1 MTSNPAGISEHLRFR
16 REPEL
21 SGTLPA
27 SYYVDP
33 EIFEREKEEI
43 WFKTWQFVG
52 YTVDLKEPGDYITA
66 DILDQKIFV
75 VRGKDGALRAFYNVC
90 MHRGHILVEGKGNRT
105 IFTCPFHA
113 WSYDAEGNLKAAG
126 NAENVAGFEHADF
139 GLSEIQVETVLG
151 LLVFVN
157 LDAGAA
163 TLASQI
169 EGLKDQVRETVQ
181 DFDKMVFARRDR
193 FDVKANWKFIFDQ
206 LECYHCPVVHPE
218 VTESVDW
225 SLRRHKE
232 YGIWQRHN
240 QRLRGDADNEEL
252 GRAYQIRA
260 DDPQKGSNIWY
271 LWPNILLLSHW
282 GGRQFQGIG
291 RASGR
296 RRQRVRISRLFLRQR
311 SADSRRDCRHE
322 PVPRYRQS
330 AGRPVHGAATG
341 GHQIARLPGRPVD
354 GRRRAFSQER
364 ARHPPFRPHGVGS
377 TQRSQLLGRVR
388 YRGPARLHVLR
399 LGRWGLRAEP

>member
-1 MTSNPAGISEHLRFR
+1 MSPNTAEISQHLRFR

-27 SYYVDP
+27 SYYFDP

-52 YTVDLKEPGDYITA
+52 YTFDLKEPGDYITA

-75 VRGKDGALRAFYNVC
+75 VRGKDGELRAFYNVC

-126 NAENVAGFEHADF
+126 NAENVAGFQHADF
-139 GLSEIQVETVLG
+139 GLSEVRVETVLG
-151 LLVFVN
+151 MLVFVN
-157 LDAGAA
+157 LDAEAA

-169 EGLKDQVRETVQ
+169 EGLEEQVHETVQ
-181 DFDKMVFARRDR
+181 DFDKMVFARRDH

-218 VTESVDW
+218 VTETVDW

-240 QRLRGDADNEEL
+240 QRLRGDVENDDL
-252 GRAYQIRA
+252 GRAYQVRD

-282 GGRQFQGIG
+282 GVGNFKVLVARPIDIDSSFEYLDCFSVNDPPTAEETAGIIRFRDTANRQDIRCMEQQQAGI
-291 RASGR
+291 R
-296 RRQRVRISRLFLRQR
+296 SRGF
-311 SADSRRDCRHE
+311 
-322 PVPRYRQS
+322 P
-330 AGRPVHGAATG
+330 AGRLMVDAEHSPRSEHAT
-341 GHQIARLPGRPVD
+341 HHFDRMVWEALN
-354 GRRRAFSQER
+354 
-364 ARHPPFRPHGVGS
+364 
-377 TQRSQLLGRVR
+377 
-388 YRGPARLHVLR
+388 GPNYDA
-399 LGRWGLRAEP
+399 P

>member
-1 MTSNPAGISEHLRFR
+1 MTSNPAGISEHVRFR

-105 IFTCPFHA
+105 IITCPFHA

-139 GLSEIQVETVLG
+139 GLSEIRVETVLG

-169 EGLKDQVRETVQ
+169 EGLEEQVQETVQ

-225 SLRRHKE
+225 SLRRHEE

-240 QRLRGDADNEEL
+240 QRLRGDADNDEL
-252 GRAYQIRA
+252 DRAYQIRR

-271 LWPNILLLSHW
+271 LWPNILLVSHW
-282 GGRQFQGIG
+282 GVGNFKVLVAGPVDVDNAFEYLDCFSVNDPPTAEEIAGMNRFRDTANQQDIRCMEQQQAGI
-291 RASGR
+291 R
-296 RRQRVRISRLFLRQR
+296 SRGFL
-311 SADSRRDCRHE
+311 
-322 PVPRYRQS
+322 
-330 AGRPVHGAATG
+330 AGRLMVDAEHSARSEHAT
-341 GHQIARLPGRPVD
+341 HHFDRMVWEALN
-354 GRRRAFSQER
+354 
-364 ARHPPFRPHGVGS
+364 
-377 TQRSQLLGRVR
+377 
-388 YRGPARLHVLR
+388 GPNY
-399 LGRWGLRAEP
+399 

>member
-139 GLSEIQVETVLG
+139 GLSEIRVETVLG

-169 EGLKDQVRETVQ
+169 EGLEDQVHETVQ

-240 QRLRGDADNEEL
+240 QRLRGDADNDEF
-252 GRAYQIRA
+252 GRAYQIHA

-271 LWPNILLLSHW
+271 LWPNILLISHW
-282 GGRQFQGIG
+282 GVGNFKVLV
-291 RASGR
+291 A
-296 RRQRVRISRLFLRQR
+296 
-311 SADSRRDCRHE
+311 
-322 PVPRYRQS
+322 
-330 AGRPVHGAATG
+330 
-341 GHQIARLPGRPVD
+341 RPVD
-354 GRRRAFSQER
+354 VDNAFEYLDCFSVNDPPTAEEIAGMNRFRDTANQQDIRCMEQQQAGIRSRGFPAGRLMVDAEHS
-364 ARHPPFRPHGVGS
+364 ARSEHATHHFDRMVWEA
-377 TQRSQLLGRVR
+377 LN
-388 YRGPARLHVLR
+388 GPNY
-399 LGRWGLRAEP
+399 